1 MTRKTPQEIEAMAK
15 EAIPDPHPSEN
26 SASLAYLNA
35 KLRHAYQEGYS
46 SNTELSDFKKEL
58 VEKVEKLIEYAAKH
72 KDFFGETM
80 AEHIL
85 DLLTQEDQPEG
96 GKEEKL

>member
-1 MTRKTPQEIEAMAK
+1 MTRKTPEEIEAMAK
-15 EAIPDPHPSEN
+15 ILFPDPDPRFGM
-26 SASLAYLNA
+26 SAFTINESQKRTWIAGLI
-35 KLRHAYQEGYS
+35 H
-46 SNTELSDFKKEL
+46 NTELADFKKEL
-58 VEKVEKLIEYAAKH
+58 VEKVKKLIEYAAKH